1 VRVLLIQPPHR
12 DTFGYS
18 MPPLGPLHLAAS
30 ARRHGHEPLFL
41 DLALLLRRGDLP
53 ADADLIETC
62 AERVV
67 LARPDVVGLTS
78 MVSSLPAALHLAA
91 CLRRRLP
98 TVPLIL
104 GGQGPEQ
111 VEEAVIA
118 RHPAVDAVAVGEADE
133 TFPQW
138 LDALA
143 AGTDPVDVPGLV
155 LRRDGRPFRTAA
167 RAPLADLDAVDPPA
181 WDVAESPAAYRQA
194 AGGDEALFPIDLG
207 RGCTYSCA
215 FCTTPVFWGRRA
227 RQLSPARAADEFDR
241 LAALEGLDTVYVT
254 HDLFTVDRENVL
266 AICTEKRAR
275 GNALPW
281 ECRTRLDLVDEQ
293 LLVALRDAGCRR
305 ILYGVESDT
314 PSVLELVDKGG
325 RSAQLD
331 VRGALA
337 MAARAGMASIVGTMA
352 GVPGETESDVEA
364 NLRLM
369 AEVAVIDGVSLSMHW
384 FNVLPGNGQAAAV
397 QGELHLHPGVH
408 ADLVRGHD
416 LPPGRVPAEQR
427 ALIAE
432 DPEVFAAF
440 RVFPQPHADETSLYL
455 LTRNAHLLLEVLPRT
470 VRALAHARGATLLG
484 TLLTFL
490 RGAWAGTEAPF
501 ATLLANERGEHGEPF
516 VEARV
521 LDRESGVRLLSHWA
535 STAGDPAV
543 DALRAYER
551 ALFET
556 DATHLVR
563 FDVDPLPLVR
573 AMDAGDWPPEALPTR
588 PGAVLFTRRGD
599 AVRAHA
605 LSEPLAEAYEW
616 QLDPEAHRARHP
628 DGDEQTWARAWA
640 VLEEHLRGS

>member
-1 VRVLLIQPPHR
+1 
-12 DTFGYS
+12 

-41 DLALLLRRGDLP
+41 DLALLLRRREIA
-53 ADADLIETC
+53 ADDDLIESC
-62 AERVV
+62 AERVA

-91 CLRRRLP
+91 CLRRLLP
-98 TVPLIL
+98 DTSLIL

-111 VEEAVIA
+111 VEQAVIA
-118 RHPAVDAVAVGEADE
+118 RHLAVDAVAVGEADE

-143 AGTDPVDVPGLV
+143 AGHDPADVPGLV
-155 LRRDGRPFRTAA
+155 LRRDGRPFRTPP
-167 RAPLADLDAVDPPA
+167 RAPLADLDAVDSPA
-181 WDVAESPAAYRQA
+181 WDLAESPAAYREA

-241 LAALEGLDTVYVT
+241 LAALDGLDTVYVT
-254 HDLFTVDRENVL
+254 HDLFTVDRDNVL
-266 AICTEKRAR
+266 AICAEKRAR

-281 ECRTRLDLVDEQ
+281 ECRTRLDLVDEE
-293 LLVALRDAGCRR
+293 LLVALREAGCRR

-314 PSVLELVDKGG
+314 PSVLELVNKGG

-331 VRGALA
+331 VAAALA

-352 GVPGETESDVEA
+352 GVPGETEANVEA

-397 QGELHLHPGVH
+397 QSELHLHPGVH

-427 ALIAE
+427 ALITE
-432 DPEVFAAF
+432 DPELFAAF
-440 RVFPQPHADETSLYL
+440 RVFPQPHADEASLYL

-470 VRALAHARGATLLG
+470 VRALAHARGATLLD

-501 ATLLANERGEHGEPF
+501 AALLADEREEHGEPF

-535 STAGDPAV
+535 ATARDPAL
-543 DALRAYER
+543 DALLAYER

-556 DATHLVR
+556 EATHLAR
-563 FDVDPLPLVR
+563 FEVDPLPLVR
-573 AMDAGDWPPEALPTR
+573 AMDGGVWPPAAPPADPAAPPADPAAPPAG
-588 PGAVLFTRRGD
+588 PGAVVFLREGD

-605 LSEPLAEAYEW
+605 LSPLLADVFECRQDEAA
-616 QLDPEAHRARHP
+616 LRSRRPEL
-628 DGDEQTWARAWA
+628 DEQTLAQALALLDERFP
-640 VLEEHLRGS
+640 RG

>member
-1 VRVLLIQPPHR
+1 
-12 DTFGYS
+12 
-18 MPPLGPLHLAAS
+18 MPPLGPLHLAAT

-41 DLALLLRRGDLP
+41 DLALLLRRGDLA
-53 ADADLIETC
+53 ADDDLIETC
-62 AERVV
+62 AERVA

-91 CLRRRLP
+91 CIRRRLP
-98 TVPLIL
+98 EVPLIL

-118 RHPAVDAVAVGEADE
+118 RHPAVDAVAVGEADV

-143 AGTDPVDVPGLV
+143 AGTDPADVPGLV
-155 LRRDGRPFRTAA
+155 LRRDGRPFRTAT
-167 RAPLADLDAVDPPA
+167 RAPLADLDTVDPPA
-181 WDVAESPAAYRQA
+181 WDVAESPAAYREA

-227 RQLSPARAADEFDR
+227 RQLSPARAAEEFDR
-241 LAALEGLDTVYVT
+241 MAALDGLDTVYVT

-266 AICTEKRAR
+266 AICAEKRAR
-275 GNALPW
+275 GNELPW
-281 ECRTRLDLVDEQ
+281 ECRTRLDLVDEE

-325 RSAQLD
+325 RTAQLD
-331 VRGALA
+331 VRAALA

-352 GVPGETESDVEA
+352 GVPGETEADVEA

-384 FNVLPGNGQAAAV
+384 FNVLPGNGQADAV

-432 DPEVFAAF
+432 DAELFAAF

-470 VRALAHARGATLLG
+470 VRALAHARDSTLLD

-501 ATLLANERGEHGEPF
+501 VALLADEREEHGEPF

-535 STAGDPAV
+535 TTFGEPAV
-543 DALRAYER
+543 DALLAYER

-556 DATHLVR
+556 DATHLER
-563 FDVDPLPLVR
+563 FAVDPLPLVR
-573 AMDAGDWPPEALPTR
+573 AMDGGDWPPATPPQG
-588 PGAVLFTRRGD
+588 PGAVIFLREGD

-605 LSEPLAEAYEW
+605 LSPLLADVFECRQDALALRERRPE
-616 QLDPEAHRARHP
+616 LDPETLAQALALL
-628 DGDEQTWARAWA
+628 DERFP
-640 VLEEHLRGS
+640 RG